1 LFRAQ
6 PIWIALKEAREMSRS
21 ERAAFWKSCA
31 ADGVAPL
38 FRAKPA
44 SAIETKLPGIAARQH
59 MRADWMLLVVAAF
72 LFVFFGKS
80 YAQIDTGSVTGTVKD
95 PTGAVVVGAQCTL
108 TNTATNIAQ
117 KIKSTSAG
125 AYTFEAVPA
134 GLYSL
139 KVVAPGFKEYELNNI
154 QIHVQTT
161 LTADVSLQLGSIGQ
175 EVTVTSAVP
184 LLQAQDASVGMT
196 ISNKMTNDLPL
207 QGGSA
212 GRNFMSLT
220 TTSPGV
226 YANSGAG
233 MDNTSNIVAMGVEN
247 GQVDLRLNGVD
258 DNEEFF
264 GGTSIVPI
272 PDAIQEFKFMDG
284 NNSAEFGHSTGAVI
298 NAVTYSGTND
308 FKGRIWEYF
317 GNEDLNA
324 NDYFNKLNNK
334 PRPEYRHNEF
344 GGLIGGPV
352 LLPHYNGKNRTFF
365 FFDFQ
370 RTMHTTVDQY
380 TQTVPTATMQKTDFT
395 NMQDLLTVSKST
407 HKDALGR
414 TFQYGTIFDP
424 ATTRQLPASGI
435 DPVTGLT
442 GTPNAYV
449 RDPFYSCT
457 TSGCPANDNMQG
469 NTTTD
474 YTTASQ
480 LPLLNILP
488 SSRLDPNAVAM
499 LGLLPVPNESSA
511 NISNNWFNIPLKTT
525 DTNQYDG
532 RVDEKISDKDSI
544 WGTYDHENPV
554 ANAATAYPGPAEG
567 ALSVDY
573 ATTQPIYMVVT
584 SWTHIF
590 SPALINEFRFGVNN
604 NYTTRLDPYANVLG
618 LPSKYGV
625 QGIAQN
631 PGNGGLPFMQLNVI
645 SNFGAHRF
653 APTIQTTRVFEY
665 EDNLTRIVGKHE
677 LKFGGQYDHLMS
689 DIIQPAYPRGYF
701 VYNGQYSDIPN
712 NNASENGM
720 ADMLLTPIAADSY
733 YQSAGG
739 AVSSATN
746 AMGGLGSFEGSNYAQ
761 SNYHA
766 PYIGIYGQDNWK
778 LTPDLTFNIGVR
790 WDYFGAYASDGG
802 QEANL
807 VMGGNGYLS
816 DGNGLGAYYLI
827 GHDGCSTS
835 LGANFTGLLAALNI
849 PIVCSP
855 NNAVARAQRDNFAPR
870 LGIAYRITPTIVA
883 RAGAGVAYGA
893 LDSVG
898 YGGTLGTNY
907 PFQFNYTS
915 PSTNTSQVP
924 LIIPGTTSTATM
936 ENTFGV
942 ISLANPT
949 LVNPAGLG
957 LTGKNYFYQTPQ
969 VTTLNFQL
977 QWQFTKHDSIQSGYV
992 GNLGKHLDS
1001 PSTTHNSPSEMLIPG
1016 TPLQTINYTNP
1027 AASTGAIPY
1036 PALGATAEFQMT
1048 NMISSYQSWQT
1059 VYLRQFVDGSSVGAN
1074 YTFSRC
1080 LSDNIGK
1087 TGLGQGIRALW
1098 LPGMG
1103 ARADY
1108 TLCNDDATHLFNAN
1122 GEFAV
1127 PVGRGSAYFSDV
1139 RPVTDAFVSGW
1150 HLNFIFKAQ
1159 SGQPF
1164 NVGCQNPS
1172 QGSLFGGG
1180 FGCNAPLVPGQK
1192 IYIKTRQQWVN
1203 PAAFTRL
1210 PYTPVTTNGAN
1221 NLDDLGVRGNQVRG
1235 PGFYDIDASLHK
1247 QFDTGENT
1255 KFEFR
1260 LETLNLFNHVEFNN
1274 PGNTNFT
1281 QTAPG
1286 QFGAITGDRLG
1297 VGRVVQLAGK
1307 WYF

>member
-1 LFRAQ
+1 MTQ
-6 PIWIALKEAREMSRS
+6 
-21 ERAAFWKSCA
+21 
-31 ADGVAPL
+31 
-38 FRAKPA
+38 
-44 SAIETKLPGIAARQH
+44 
-59 MRADWMLLVVAAF
+59 
-72 LFVFFGKS
+72 GKS
-80 YAQIDTGSVTGTVKD
+80 EALSRLCDLRSIRMRKAKLWFFPFAMAIFVVVFCGQGYAQIDTGSITGTVKD
-95 PTGAVVVGAQCTL
+95 PSGAIVVGAQCAV
-108 TNTATNIAQ
+108 TNTATGITHQQ
-117 KIKSTSAG
+117 KTTTAG
-125 AYTFEAVPA
+125 AYVFDGLNA
-134 GLYSL
+134 GTYNL
-139 KVVAPGFKEYELNNI
+139 KVSFQGFKEYDLKNI
-154 QIHVQTT
+154 EVHVQNIV
-161 LTADVSLQLGSIGQ
+161 TADVALQIGATSQ

-196 ISNKMTNDLPL
+196 INSKMANDLPV
-207 QGGSA
+207 QGSPA
-212 GRNFMSLT
+212 GRNFLSMT
-220 TTSPGV
+220 TIAPGV
-226 YANSGAG
+226 YANSNSG
-233 MDNTSNIVAMGVEN
+233 MDNTGNIIAMGVEN

-264 GGTSIVPI
+264 GGTSIIPI

-308 FKGRIWEYF
+308 FKGHVWEYF
-317 GNEDLNA
+317 ANEDLNA

-352 LLPHYNGKNRTFF
+352 LLPHYNGRNRTFF

-380 TQTVPTATMQKTDFT
+380 TQTVPTANMQKSGFT
-395 NMQDLLTVSKST
+395 NMQDLFTVSKSP
-407 HKDALGR
+407 HMDALSR
-414 TFQYGTIFDP
+414 KFQYGTIFDP
-424 ATTRQLPASGI
+424 ATTRQIPAGGV
-435 DPVTGLT
+435 DPVTGLG
-442 GTPNAYV
+442 GTPGAFV
-449 RDPFYSCT
+449 RDPFYNCT
-457 TSGCPANDNMQG
+457 AGGCPANDNMQG

-474 YTTASQ
+474 YTTPAQ
-480 LPLLNILP
+480 LALLNIIP
-488 SSRLDPNAVAM
+488 ASRLDPNAVAM
-499 LGLLPVPNESSA
+499 LGLLPLPNEPSP
-511 NISNNWFNIPLKTT
+511 NMNNNWFNIPLKTT
-525 DTNQYDG
+525 LTNQYDA

-544 WGTYDHENPV
+544 WGTYDHVNPV
-554 ANAATAYPGPAEG
+554 ANAAAAYPGPAEG

-573 ATTQPIYMVVT
+573 ATTQPIYMIVT

-590 SPALINEFRFGVNN
+590 SPTLINEFRFGFNH
-604 NYTTRLDPYANVLG
+604 NYTTRLDPFANVLG
-618 LPSKYGV
+618 LPTKYGI

-631 PGNGGLPFMQLNVI
+631 PGNGGLPYMQLNVI

-653 APTIQTTRVFEY
+653 APTIQTTRAIEF

-677 LKFGGQYDHLMS
+677 LKFGGQYDRVMS
-689 DIIQPAYPRGYF
+689 NIIQPAYPRGYF

-712 NNASENGM
+712 NNANENGM
-720 ADMLLTPIAADSY
+720 SDMLLTPVAADSY
-733 YQSAGG
+733 YAAAGG
-739 AVSSATN
+739 GLSAPGN
-746 AMGGLGSFEGSNYAQ
+746 LMGGLQSFQGSNYAQ

-778 LTPDLTFNIGVR
+778 ITPNLTVNIGIR

-807 VMGGNGYLS
+807 VMGGNGILA
-816 DGNGLGAYYLI
+816 DGNGPGAYYLI
-827 GHDGCSTS
+827 GHDGCNTT
-835 LGANFTGLLAALNI
+835 LGTNFTGLLAAENI

-855 NNAVARAQRDNFAPR
+855 NNSVTKAQRDNFAPR
-870 LGIAYRITPTIVA
+870 LGIAYRITPNLVA
-883 RAGAGVAYGA
+883 RAGAGMAFGA

-924 LIIPGTTSTATM
+924 LLIPGTTSTATM

-942 ISLANPT
+942 ISLTNPT
-949 LVNPAGLG
+949 SVNPAGIS

-969 VTTLNFQL
+969 VTTVNLQL
-977 QWQFTKHDSIQSGYV
+977 QWQFTKHDSIQTGYA
-992 GNLGKHLDS
+992 GTLGKHLDS
-1001 PSTTHNSPSEMLIPG
+1001 PSTNHNAVNQMLTPG
-1016 TPLQTINYTNP
+1016 TPIQTINYANP
-1027 AASTGAIPY
+1027 AASTGFEPY
-1036 PALGATAEFQMT
+1036 PGLGANSEFQMT

-1059 VYLRQFVDGSSVGAN
+1059 VYQRQFADGSSIGAN

-1108 TLCNDDATHLFNAN
+1108 TLCNDDARHLVNAN
-1122 GEFAV
+1122 GELAV
-1127 PVGRGSAYFSDV
+1127 PFGK
-1139 RPVTDAFVSGW
+1139 DAKYLTHVNTLEDDLIGGW
-1150 HLNFIFKAQ
+1150 RFNFIFKAQ

-1172 QGSLFGGG
+1172 QGALYGGG
-1180 FGCNAPLVPGQK
+1180 FGCNAPMIPGVN
-1192 IYIKTRQQWVN
+1192 IYTKTRLQWVN
-1203 PAAFTRL
+1203 PAAFTKL
-1210 PYTPVTTNGAN
+1210 PYTPVTVNGAN
-1221 NLDDLGVRGNQVRG
+1221 NLADLGVRGNQVRG
-1235 PGFYDIDASLHK
+1235 PGFYDIDASVHK
-1247 QFDTGENT
+1247 QFETGDNT

-1260 LETLNLFNHVEFNN
+1260 LEAINLFNHVEFNN
-1274 PGNTNFT
+1274 PSNTTFT
-1281 QTAPG
+1281 SSA
-1286 QFGAITGDRLG
+1286 FGSITGDRLG

-1307 WYF
+1307 FYF

>member
-1 LFRAQ
+1 MNRN
-6 PIWIALKEAREMSRS
+6 KS
-21 ERAAFWKSCA
+21 AAFWKSNA
-31 ADGVAPL
+31 AGSVAPL
-38 FRAKPA
+38 FRANPA
-44 SAIETKLPGIAARQH
+44 LAIATQLPDTAAKRH
-59 MRADWMLLVVAAF
+59 IRAEWMLLIVAAL
-72 LFVFFGKS
+72 LFAFCGKT

-95 PTGAVVVGAQCTL
+95 PTGAVVVGAECTL

-134 GLYSL
+134 GTYSL
-139 KVVAPGFKEYELNNI
+139 KVVASGFKEYLLNDI
-154 QIHVQTT
+154 QVHVQNIV
-161 LTADVSLQLGSIGQ
+161 TADVSLQLGSVGQ

-196 ISNKMTNDLPL
+196 INNKMTNDLPL
-207 QGGSA
+207 QGGSG

-220 TTSPGV
+220 TTAPGV

-233 MDNTSNIVAMGVEN
+233 MDNTGNIIAMGVEN

-258 DNEEFF
+258 DNEEFY
-264 GGTSIVPI
+264 GGTSIIPI

-308 FKGRIWEYF
+308 FKGHIWEYF

-352 LLPHYNGKNRTFF
+352 RLPHYNGRNRTFF

-380 TQTVPTATMQKTDFT
+380 TQTVPTATMQKSGFT
-395 NMQDLLTVSKST
+395 NMQDLFTVSSKT
-407 HKDALGR
+407 HTDILNR

-424 ATTRQLPASGI
+424 ATTRPITCGSTDSVTSIQTPACKAGQT
-435 DPVTGLT
+435 PGVTVVGY
-442 GTPNAYV
+442 A
-449 RDPFYSCT
+449 RDPFYNCT
-457 TSGCPANDNMQG
+457 ASGCAANDGMQG
-469 NTTTD
+469 NTTAN
-474 YTTASQ
+474 YATAAQ
-480 LPLLNILP
+480 LALLNTIP
-488 SSRLDPNAVAM
+488 TSRLDPNAVAM
-499 LGLLPVPNESSA
+499 LGLLPGPNETSA
-511 NISNNWFNIPLKTT
+511 NISNNWFNIPLKGT

-544 WGTYDHENPV
+544 WGTYDHENPI

-573 ATTQPIYMVVT
+573 ATTQPIYEIVT
-584 SWTHIF
+584 SWTHVF
-590 SPALINEFRFGVNN
+590 SPNLINEFRFGVDN
-604 NYTTRLDPYANVLG
+604 NYNTREDPYADVLG
-618 LPSKYGV
+618 LPAQYGV

-653 APTIQTTRVFEY
+653 APTIQTTRAFEY
-665 EDNLTRIVGKHE
+665 EDNLTRIIGKHE

-689 DIIQPAYPRGYF
+689 DIVQPAYPRGYF
-701 VYNGQYSDIPN
+701 VYNGIYTDIPN
-712 NNASENGM
+712 NSAGETGM
-720 ADMLLTPIAADSY
+720 ADMLVTPTAANSY
-733 YQSAGG
+733 YAANGG
-739 AVSSATN
+739 LSTATFT
-746 AMGGLGSFEGSNYAQ
+746 MGGLSSFEGSNFAQ
-761 SNYHA
+761 TNYHA
-766 PYIGIYGQDNWK
+766 PYIGVYGQDNWK
-778 LTPDLTFNIGVR
+778 LTPDLTINIGIR

-807 VMGGNGYLS
+807 VMGGNGILS
-816 DGNGLGAYYLI
+816 DANGQGAYYVI
-827 GHDGCSTS
+827 GHDGCNTA
-835 LGANFTGLLAALNI
+835 LGSNFTGLLAYENI

-855 NNAVARAQRDNFAPR
+855 TNAVTKAQRDNFAPR
-870 LGIAYRITPTIVA
+870 LGIAYRITPTLVA
-883 RAGAGVAYGA
+883 RAGAGIAYGA

-907 PFQFNYTS
+907 PFQFNYNS
-915 PSTNTSQVP
+915 PSTETSQVP
-924 LIIPGTTSTATM
+924 LQIPGTTTTATM
-936 ENTFGV
+936 ENTFGAV
-942 ISLANPT
+942 SLTNPT
-949 LVNPAGLG
+949 LVNPLG
-957 LTGKNYFYQTPQ
+957 IALTGKNYYYQTPQ
-969 VTTLNFQL
+969 VTTLNLQV
-977 QWQFTKHDSIQSGYV
+977 QWQFTKHDSIQTGYV
-992 GNLGKHLDS
+992 GNLGKHLDTQS
-1001 PSTTHNSPSEMLIPG
+1001 GQHNSPTEMLVPG
-1016 TPLQTINYTNP
+1016 TAVQTLSPTAANPYAATGFLPYNSLGSNSEIQLTN
-1027 AASTGAIPY
+1027 
-1036 PALGATAEFQMT
+1036 L
-1048 NMISSYQSWQT
+1048 ISSYQSWQT
-1059 VYLRQFVDGSSVGAN
+1059 VYQRQFGDGSSVGAN
-1074 YTFSRC
+1074 YTYSKC
-1080 LSDNIGK
+1080 LSDDTGK
-1087 TGLGQGIRALW
+1087 TGLGEGVRAWW

-1103 ARADY
+1103 PRADY

-1122 GEFAV
+1122 GELAV
-1127 PVGRGSAYFSDV
+1127 PVGRNAAYFANDNAV
-1139 RPVTDAFVSGW
+1139 EDAFIGGW
-1150 HLNFIFKAQ
+1150 RFNFIFKAQ

-1172 QGSLFGGG
+1172 QGALFAGG
-1180 FGCNAPLVPGQK
+1180 FGCNAPLVSGVNV
-1192 IYIKTRQQWVN
+1192 YTKTRLQWVN
-1203 PAAFTRL
+1203 PAAFTEL
-1210 PYTPVTTNGAN
+1210 PYAPVTANGAN
-1221 NLDDLGVRGNQVRG
+1221 NLADLGARGNQVRG

-1247 QFDTGENT
+1247 QFSTGENT

-1274 PGNTNFT
+1274 PSNTNFT
-1281 QTAPG
+1281 QTNPG
-1286 QFGAITGDRLG
+1286 QFGVITGDRLG